1 MNKYNPIFYLLFILL
16 VMGAFAAMAQN
27 NYGLIIMG
35 GVAFVFG
42 IVFLIRLVSALVE
55 EGKKD
60 IYALMELSCLFL
72 LSFIFGLRVFYIHFP
87 YVEILFSAAGTL
99 LAIIYLR
106 KMINSY
112 HQMKDKNKSLA
123 MLVVVFH
130 LTIIFFLFS
139 LVILPFLPLI
149 SEVTGAGALILLM
162 VFIVTAVSQ
171 KRFFIDGQ
179 YNSAFNV
186 VTTFKDHSIV
196 IISLF
201 LLFSMY
207 FGFNK
212 MGLLPGIYSEEYPK
226 AYFELVNNSVLKKE
240 KADNGKYK
248 HEEFKDKYDQLLK
261 SIDSKKE

>member
-35 GVAFVFG
+35 GVAYVFG
-42 IVFLIRLVSALVE
+42 LVFLIRFVSALLK

-60 IYALMELSCLFL
+60 KYALVELACLFL

-87 YVEILFSAAGTL
+87 YVEVLFSIAGAL
-99 LAIIYLR
+99 LASIYIR

-112 HQMKDKNKSLA
+112 HFMKRKNKSLA

-130 LTIIFFLFS
+130 LTIILFLLS
-139 LVILPFLPLI
+139 LVMLPFLPI
-149 SEVTGAGALILLM
+149 TAEVTGAGALILLM
-162 VFIVTAVSQ
+162 VFIVATIFQ
-171 KRFFIDGQ
+171 KRFLIDGQ
-179 YNSAFNV
+179 FTSAFNI
-186 VTTFKDHSIV
+186 VTRFKDHSIV

-201 LLFSMY
+201 MLLSLY

-212 MGLLPGIYSEEYPK
+212 IGLFPGVYSDEYPK
-226 AYFELVNNSVLKKE
+226 AYFELVDNSVLKKE

-261 SIDSKKE
+261 NINSNKE